1 MRRRTSPPL
10 GLHEIVLL
18 LSLPALALYLMV
30 QNWDQSSRPKTTPS
44 HLLTM
49 EEARAVNDAVPFIKG
64 PLKPAKSYVFHGSP
78 AARLQASECLATAAL
93 YEAGD
98 DERGQKAV
106 MQVVLNRVRH
116 PAYPG
121 TVCGVVYQGA
131 ARRTG
136 CQFSF
141 TCDGSLR
148 RRPVKNGWAAA
159 RKRAKRAL
167 NGYVFADV
175 GTATHYHTDWIVP
188 YWRDSL
194 DKIAQ
199 IRTHIF
205 YKSPRA

>member
-1 MRRRTSPPL
+1 VRRHTSQPL
-10 GLHEIVLL
+10 RLHEIVLL

-30 QNWDQSSRPKTTPS
+30 QNWDQPSRTETTPP

-49 EEARAVNDAVPFIKG
+49 EEARALNDAVPFVEES
-64 PLKPAKSYVFHGSP
+64 LKPAKSYVFHGSP

-141 TCDGSLR
+141 TCDGSLQ
-148 RRPVKNGWAAA
+148 RRPVKSGWAAA
-159 RKRAKRAL
+159 RKRARRAL